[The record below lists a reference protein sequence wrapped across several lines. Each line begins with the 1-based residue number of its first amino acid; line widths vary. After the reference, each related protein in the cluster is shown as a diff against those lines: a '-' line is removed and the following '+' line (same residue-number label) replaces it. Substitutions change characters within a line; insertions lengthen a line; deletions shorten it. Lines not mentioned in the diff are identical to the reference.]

1 MSAFERT
8 LKQHLVSYRIRS
20 VCRIVWSS
28 PVKYH
33 APASD
38 TRRPAIQHYSEWL
51 MADSELTGICTD
63 VPCVFPVIITGIER
77 DAENAGTE
85 FQVLGRSQN
94 YRIFNVRTIV

>member
-1 MSAFERT
+1 
-8 LKQHLVSYRIRS
+8 
-20 VCRIVWSS
+20 
-28 PVKYH
+28 
-33 APASD
+33 
-38 TRRPAIQHYSEWL
+38 

-94 YRIFNVRTIV
+94 YGIFNVRLLFSL